1 MSQFNSFSYR
11 RSAPGRHA
19 FDLSGQV
26 IGTHDFGVPYR
37 PVFCREVVPG
47 DKWHIKL
54 SAFVRASAMVLPT
67 FGSVRLVNRFF
78 YVPMRF
84 IHGAWNEFIDGQLF
98 STATGEAFT
107 PTTITLSN
115 LTLCSAFR
123 YADSV
128 EEREFYLPS
137 GGSFGDFKWYYQD
150 GTEMVACNYTRPGM
164 VALSILKGLGYT
176 INWDSSDSQVMS
188 ALPLLAYAKICYD
201 WLVDSNFVNS
211 VDFQVKSL
219 FDLKSGSLTVEQVVR
234 VLKVF
239 ATCYEKDYFT
249 SAWQA
254 PNQVDA
260 NNSGNVATMSLPGS
274 PDTTN
279 PDIHGSITNQYG
291 RTGLT
296 PNTNRLITSYAL
308 RVLDGLNAFA
318 RKRLFT
324 GFRIDK
330 QVESDFGLKLSYM
343 ASNRSLYLGSIE
355 TPIQISDVM
364 SQGSFI
370 NVDDPDYSVRLGE
383 YAGKAIGYEDG
394 VITFEPDQPEY
405 GFIICMSA
413 IVPDTAYYEGR
424 HRELYHVKREDYFTP
439 EFEQFGVQAIRN
451 DELYALRNGF
461 ESSPYTPSGIFGYAP
476 RYSEYK
482 CGIQSSN
489 ILGDFLVKSR
499 NNGMNAFHLFREFKK
514 VPTNNYSFKTT
525 ADATQFN
532 RIFDNISNSYEH
544 FNVSWKF
551 DVMCERMMSP
561 INDITDD
568 IANGPSDQM
577 KHMDDLLHG

>member
-11 RSAPGRHA
+11 RSAPGRHS

-54 SAFVRASAMVLPT
+54 SSFVRASAMVLPT

-78 YVPMRF
+78 YVPMRM
-84 IHGAWNEFIDGQLF
+84 IHSAWNEFQDGQLY
-98 STATGEAFT
+98 STASGEAIT
-107 PTTITLSN
+107 PGTITLTN

-123 YADSV
+123 YADTV
-128 EEREFYLPS
+128 EDQEFYRPAP
-137 GGSFGDFKWYYQD
+137 GTFGDFNWYYQD
-150 GTEMVACNYTRPGM
+150 GESKVACNYTRKGM
-164 VALSILKGLGYT
+164 IALSVLKGLGYT
-176 INWDSSDSQVMS
+176 INWDSNDSVPMS
-188 ALPLLAYAKICYD
+188 AMPLLAYAKICYD

-219 FDLKSGSLTVEQVVR
+219 FNLTNGNLTVEQVVR

-239 ATCYEKDYFT
+239 ATCYDKDYFT

-254 PNQVDA
+254 PNQVDVST
-260 NNSGNVATMSLPGS
+260 NGNPSQNIQMPGWLGSGTPGVIQHQNQTELFLLNSSRAVSA
-274 PDTTN
+274 
-279 PDIHGSITNQYG
+279 YG
-291 RTGLT
+291 LD
-296 PNTNRLITSYAL
+296 AL
-308 RVLDGLNAFA
+308 RALKSFVD
-318 RKRLFT
+318 KRLFT

-330 QVESDFGLKLSYM
+330 QVEADFGLKMSYL
-343 ASNRSLYLGSIE
+343 ASNRSLYLGSVE

-394 VITFEPDQPEY
+394 VITFEPDQPEF

-424 HRELYHVKREDYFTP
+424 HRELFHIKRDDYFTAA
-439 EFEQFGVQAIRN
+439 FEILGVQAIRN
-451 DELYALRNGF
+451 DELFALRDGFDSSGYAPNGV
-461 ESSPYTPSGIFGYAP
+461 FGYAP

-482 CGIQSSN
+482 CGVQTSN
-489 ILGDFLVKSR
+489 VLGDFLIKSR
-499 NNGMNAFHLFREFKK
+499 NNGMNAFHLFREFKG

-532 RIFDNISNSYEH
+532 RIFDNISNSFEH
-544 FNVSWKF
+544 FNVSWRF
-551 DVMCERMMSP
+551 DIMCERMMSQ

-568 IANGPSDQM
+568 VAFGPGDQM